1 MPFITSPHAIENY
14 LKNKQMAYCLFFT
27 KECQRTNKL
36 IQLARKYDVPIKK
49 VGKEKLKK
57 WGAFHCSLEIP
68 AEQFKGG
75 QNWFKEQVE
84 ALNNKDQVTIVI
96 LDRITDPHNL
106 GAILRSCALFGVDLV
121 LYPQRRAAKGD
132 TATVQRISTGATNI
146 VQHGEIANIHQ
157 SLEVLKKSG
166 CWIYGTDMKGNALH
180 QQISLPRKTAFII
193 GSEGHGL
200 STLLRKSCDEILSI
214 STTQKIDSLNASVAC
229 GIVLHHRY
237 TTLYKS

>member
-14 LKNKQMAYCLFFT
+14 LKNKQMAYCLFFA
-27 KECQRTNKL
+27 KECQRTEKL
-36 IQLARKYDVPIKK
+36 IQLARKYDVPIKR
-49 VGKEKLKK
+49 VGKEKLKE
-57 WGAFHCSLEIP
+57 WGAFHCALEIP

-84 ALNNKDQVTIVI
+84 ALNKKAQATIVI
-96 LDRITDPHNL
+96 LDGITDPHNL

-121 LYPQRRAAKGD
+121 LYPQRRSAKGD
-132 TATVQRISTGATNI
+132 TDTVQRTSTGAANI
-146 VQHGEIANIHQ
+146 VHHGEIANIHQ
-157 SLEVLKKSG
+157 SLETLKKAG
-166 CWIYGTDMKGNALH
+166 CWIYGTDMKGDALH
-180 QQISLPRKTAFII
+180 QHISLPEKTVFII

-200 STLLRKSCDEILSI
+200 SALLRKSCDEILSI

-237 TTLYKS
+237 TTLQK